1 MLFMYMTM
9 GILTASP
16 GFGAPLTEGEVRNF
30 LTNSKLNIHLE
41 TVDEK
46 GYSNTDPI

>member
-1 MLFMYMTM
+1 MLFMYITM
-9 GILTASP
+9 GILTASR
-16 GFGAPLTEGEVRNF
+16 GFGAPLAEGEVRNF
-30 LTNSKLNIHLE
+30 LTNSKLNIHLG